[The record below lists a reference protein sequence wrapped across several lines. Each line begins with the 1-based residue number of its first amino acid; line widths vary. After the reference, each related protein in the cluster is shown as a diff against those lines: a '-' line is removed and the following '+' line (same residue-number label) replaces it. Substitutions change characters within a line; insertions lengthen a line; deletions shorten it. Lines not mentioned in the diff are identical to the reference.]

1 MRIDVAMT
9 HPIPQLP
16 AHGERSHS
24 CSLQL
29 RHVLNEALKRS
40 AHNRTTIAALMSEL
54 TGERIT
60 KAQIDAWT
68 SESKSAWR
76 FPFEYAAAF
85 EAACGARCTDLQ
97 ALLCSLRGTAVLTG
111 RDVLYAELGRI
122 TELEEQTLKVRK
134 QEIRQLLRENNN

>member
-1 MRIDVAMT
+1 MRIDLAPT
-9 HPIPQLP
+9 HPIPQP
-16 AHGERSHS
+16 PTHGERSLS

-29 RHVLNEALKRS
+29 RHVLNEALKNS
-40 AHNRTTIAALMSEL
+40 PHNRTTIAALMSEL

-68 SESKSAWR
+68 SEAKSAWR

-85 EAACGARCTDLQ
+85 EAACGGRCNALQ
-97 ALLCSLRGTAVLTG
+97 ALLASLRGTASLSG

-122 TELEEQTLKVRK
+122 TELEEETLKVRK
-134 QEIRQLLRENNN
+134 QEIRQLLRENTN